1 MAVYPFMTIDN
12 DIEVVHTE
20 LRADNTVE
28 VYFEQ
33 PVESGFNSVECIIPE
48 YRWEK
53 NKGFNE
59 EQLAEVLYLDNKA
72 TISSYENNRRMLSAD
87 ILSEMARVQGTSI
100 DYLLNGEKEENET
113 INQVVQIMEVL
124 SPELQKV
131 ALAQVRVLSRLYQQN
146 NKQMF

>member
-87 ILSEMARVQGTSI
+87 ILSEMARV
-100 DYLLNGEKEENET
+100 
-113 INQVVQIMEVL
+113 
-124 SPELQKV
+124 
-131 ALAQVRVLSRLYQQN
+131 
-146 NKQMF
+146 